1 MRSALCLLAS
11 AAALAVPA
19 WAGEPST
26 WTPLVRQRI
35 VMDALK
41 VAPPSLARLM
51 IRHADSL
58 TAGLDEAA
66 APGLH
71 PQHAQALAESE
82 DGAAAALAQT
92 ARWTAAAM
100 DGHGRISAVVYR
112 MGVVAH
118 YAMDLS
124 DPILSAPG
132 GASATFTSDFAG
144 YLERNVDRFPV
155 VFYGYPELGGG
166 DEAFQAD
173 ASELAQEGFAAAAK
187 ARTYFPF
194 LSGAYAASGGSSARF
209 DVRSIPFG
217 VASISYSRAVTN
229 VARAWLHTW
238 RCVRGDIS
246 GTPYL
251 KGAPPVPGGF
261 KIATAPARP
270 PRRQAARPAEAPV
283 PVVEAAEETEE
294 SDLAAEAAGEA
305 AGADEAAGAGDE
317 AGAGEAADAGETA
330 GAAITK
336 TIYGKSRKK
345 LAEEKAARE
354 REEKAKEENGKNGEE
369 D

>member
-1 MRSALCLLAS
+1 MRSALCLLVS
-11 AAALAVPA
+11 AAALAPAA

-41 VAPPSLARLM
+41 VAPPALARLM

-58 TAGLDEAA
+58 MAGLDEAA
-66 APGLH
+66 AAAAH
-71 PQHAQALAESE
+71 PQHAQPLADSP

-92 ARWTAAAM
+92 SRWAASAM
-100 DGHGRISAVVYR
+100 DGHGRISAVIYR

-118 YAMDLS
+118 YAMDVS
-124 DPILSAPG
+124 DPILSAPEGAG
-132 GASATFTSDFAG
+132 GGFTADFSR
-144 YLERNVDRFPV
+144 YLESNVDRFPV
-155 VFYGYPELGGG
+155 VFYGYPDLSAERS
-166 DEAFQAD
+166 DEPPEIAD
-173 ASELAQEGFAAAAK
+173 LAADGLAAAEK
-187 ARTYFPF
+187 ARSYFPH
-194 LSGAYAASGGSSARF
+194 LSRAYAASGGSSARF

-246 GTPYL
+246 GTPHL
-251 KGAPPVPGGF
+251 KGAPPPPPGF
-261 KIATAPARP
+261 KIGTAPARP
-270 PRRQAARPAEAPV
+270 RQAPLPLPAAEIGEAPGEPDEELGEPRPAGESPAP
-283 PVVEAAEETEE
+283 
-294 SDLAAEAAGEA
+294 
-305 AGADEAAGAGDE
+305 
-317 AGAGEAADAGETA
+317 
-330 GAAITK
+330 ITR

-345 LAEEKAARE
+345 LAEERAEKE
-354 REEKAKEENGKNGEE
+354 REERAKEKEGEHGKE